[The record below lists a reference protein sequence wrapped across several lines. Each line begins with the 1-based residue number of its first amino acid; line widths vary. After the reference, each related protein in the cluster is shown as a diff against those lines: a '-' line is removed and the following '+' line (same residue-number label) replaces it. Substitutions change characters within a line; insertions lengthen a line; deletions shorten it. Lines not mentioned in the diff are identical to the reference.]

1 MSLALFDLT
10 GRRALVTGSSQG
22 IGHAL
27 ACGLGRAGASLVL
40 NGRDEGRLAS
50 AVEAVRG
57 EGIEAEGRAFD
68 VTDSGAVSA
77 AVDAIEAEIGSI
89 DVLVNNAGIQR
100 RVPLHEADDAT
111 WSEVIRT
118 NLDGVFHVARAVARH
133 MIPRGRGKIVNICSL
148 MSEVGRPT
156 VGPYTAAKGA
166 VKMLTRGMCADWAAH
181 GIQANGIGPGYFATE
196 LNRALIEN
204 EAFDTWLRGRT
215 PAGRWGEVEELV
227 GAAVFLSSDASSFVN
242 GQIIYVDG
250 GILATIGKPANE

>member
-1 MSLALFDLT
+1 MSLQLFDLT
-10 GRRALVTGSSQG
+10 GRRALVTGSTQG

-27 ACGLGRAGASLVL
+27 ARGLGRAGASLVL
-40 NGRDEGRLAS
+40 NGRNEARLAS
-50 AVEAVRG
+50 AVEDLRG
-57 EGIEAEGRAFD
+57 EGMTVDGSAFD
-68 VTDSGAVSA
+68 VTDGEAVTT
-77 AVDAIEAEIGSI
+77 AVDAIESSVGPV

-100 RVPLHEADDAT
+100 RVPLQDADDET
-111 WSEVIRT
+111 WSEVLRT

-166 VKMLTRGMCADWAAH
+166 VKMLTRAMCADWAGH

-196 LNRALIEN
+196 LNRALIED
-204 EAFDTWLRGRT
+204 EAFDSWLRRRT

-250 GILATIGKPANE
+250 GVLAVL